1 MPSPFPGMNPYLE
14 QDDVWHVFH
23 EQFCNHCFEALVPQ
37 VRPSYI
43 VKIDQ
48 HMYIREPAAEERQLV
63 GRGDVT
69 VASARRPR
77 RPVPRSR
84 RDLQPPGRVPVIDIE
99 RESFIEIRDRQSRQL
114 VTVIVPKRSE

>member
-48 HMYIREPAAEERQLV
+48 HVYIREPAAEERQLV

-69 VASARRPR
+69 VASARRPQAAASHGATAA
-77 RPVPRSR
+77 PAY
-84 RDLQPPGRVPVIDIE
+84 GRVPVIDIE
-99 RESFIEIRDRQSRQL
+99 RESFIEIRDRQSRNSL
-114 VTVIVPKRSE
+114 PSSSC